1 MEHCNTTVKQWDTIV
16 EYGDTRG
23 EHSDTTVEQNCV
35 ESQLCTVE
43 QNCDSTVS
51 TVIPEWCTVSQLW
64 SMRHQNGAL

>member
-23 EHSDTTVEQNCV
+23 EHSDTTVEH
-35 ESQLCTVE
+35 SDTTV

-51 TVIPEWCTVSQLW
+51 IVIPEWCTVSQLW